1 MSELAGNLSPRRS
14 PGNPTVVSEVV
25 RLNPLYQVHGLTSCE
40 PTPALN
46 PRVGMSLTRT
56 TALPNKLS
64 ESEMELTPPE
74 SSPLTRG
81 AGRLNTTQRLEM
93 SPLDKGHERNL
104 QHTHTHTL
112 PTRHGPATNESI
124 DSMGSI
130 AQLITY
136 HKKNMPSCDSWKSP
150 EFRTADAVHADHGDR
165 TPIRKRKKRP
175 KYGNIHINVEWH
187 TSAGDTHPV
196 ATVSVWVRDVNEE
209 GIEPHPGPRYLS
221 KNINSIQGKGKLFQ
235 ALRAIRRESDRDPSQ
250 RPSYKTTGSPPRGG
264 AR

>member
-93 SPLDKGHERNL
+93 SPPDKGHERTLHGDWSGIAPRVDSESENHL
-104 QHTHTHTL
+104 GLLSDSRADTLTHVTSAIDPAGVHNEHDVL
-112 PTRHGPATNESI
+112 PNP
-124 DSMGSI
+124 
-130 AQLITY
+130 Q
-136 HKKNMPSCDSWKSP
+136 
-150 EFRTADAVHADHGDR
+150 FADAD
-165 TPIRKRKKRP
+165 
-175 KYGNIHINVEWH
+175 
-187 TSAGDTHPV
+187 
-196 ATVSVWVRDVNEE
+196 
-209 GIEPHPGPRYLS
+209 
-221 KNINSIQGKGKLFQ
+221 
-235 ALRAIRRESDRDPSQ
+235 
-250 RPSYKTTGSPPRGG
+250 KTTHLRQ
-264 AR
+264 